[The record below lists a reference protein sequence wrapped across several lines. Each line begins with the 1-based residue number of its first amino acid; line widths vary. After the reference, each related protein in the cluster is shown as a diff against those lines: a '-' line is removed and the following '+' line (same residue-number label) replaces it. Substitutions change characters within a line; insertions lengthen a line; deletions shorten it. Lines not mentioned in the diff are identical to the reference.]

1 MAATSEAA
9 ALATPGAEPPE
20 ALYRKLSP
28 GPGRPAR
35 EVALHQRARI
45 HGAMIEIVGERGYRA
60 VTVRELAKLAG
71 VSTRAFYV
79 HFDGKE
85 DCFLRT
91 YELVVQRA
99 AGRIVAAQRGEREWE
114 QRLRLAFSAFG
125 QEIQGKP
132 PTGRLAL
139 VEVLAVG
146 PAALEQMR
154 RAEGMFEAMVGESFS
169 RAPDEIT
176 VPPLLIKG
184 VVAGG
189 AGVARTRLLDGR
201 EWELPNV
208 AEALVEWALCY
219 RSEAAAEIG
228 SLNHKF
234 ASLGFAGESEVLRGS
249 EEANGDTPGDERALI
264 LSAVAKLAA
273 ADGYWKLTV
282 SRIRSA
288 AGVSR
293 RSFDAQFKSVED
305 CFLAALEL
313 RVDRALSQA
322 KRAYVEG
329 GSWACGTHRALGA
342 ICEYIVRDPV
352 LGRLGFAEAFAP
364 GPDGMRRRES
374 IMASITTLFRESAPP
389 EQRPT
394 ELAAEAS
401 VAAIW
406 GILHYYVASG
416 QAQRLGQVVPVL
428 SFLALAPAIGPEA
441 AADAIL
447 RGRSPLALQPV
458 Q

>member
-1 MAATSEAA
+1 
-9 ALATPGAEPPE
+9 
-20 ALYRKLSP
+20 
-28 GPGRPAR
+28 
-35 EVALHQRARI
+35 
-45 HGAMIEIVGERGYRA
+45 MIEIVGERGYCA

-71 VSTRAFYV
+71 VSTRAFYE

-99 AGRIVAAQRGEREWE
+99 AGRIVAAQRGERDWE
-114 QRLRLAFSAFG
+114 QRLRLAFAAFG
-125 QEIQGKP
+125 EEIQGKP
-132 PTGRLAL
+132 QTGRLAL
-139 VEVLAVG
+139 VEVLALG

-169 RAPDEIT
+169 RAPGEIT

-184 VVAGG
+184 IVAGG

-208 AEALVEWALCY
+208 AEALVEWAFCY

-228 SLNHKF
+228 SLDHKL
-234 ASLGFAGESEVLRGS
+234 ASLGFVGGS
-249 EEANGDTPGDERALI
+249 ELLGEEQNRETPGDERALI

-282 SRIRSA
+282 TRIRSA

-293 RSFDAQFKSVED
+293 RSFDAQFESVED
-305 CFLAALEL
+305 CFFAALEL

-322 KRAYVEG
+322 KRAYAEG
-329 GSWACGTHRALGA
+329 DSWACGIHRALGA
-342 ICEYIVRDPV
+342 LCDYIARDPV

-364 GPDGMRRRES
+364 GPEGMRRRES
-374 IMASITTLFRESAPP
+374 IMASITALFRESASP

-416 QAQRLGQVVPVL
+416 QAQAQRLGQVVPVL
-428 SFLALAPAIGPEA
+428 SFLALAPAIGAEA

-447 RGRSPLALQPV
+447 RGRSPVALQPV